1 MKKQAGSAAAAV
13 LILVLAVAVGAASAL
28 MFVQFTQGAITSEAI
43 SAAVAS
49 CGSCVG
55 VHAGAPILVGI
66 VAAVAVSLKQSSV
79 AKEADGNAPA
89 ARPAAKAAAA
99 PAKQPSSADAALR
112 LLALF
117 QQEGRLVDFLLEE
130 ISGYDDAQIGAAVRA
145 IHAGCRSVLRERLQL
160 ERILEGDDGDVVEV
174 PSGFDAAAIRVT
186 GNVAGVPP
194 FKGTLQHSGW
204 RVTRVTLPESS
215 ADARIV
221 APAEVEV
228 A

>member
-1 MKKQAGSAAAAV
+1 MRGK
-13 LILVLAVAVGAASAL
+13 
-28 MFVQFTQGAITSEAI
+28 
-43 SAAVAS
+43 
-49 CGSCVG
+49 
-55 VHAGAPILVGI
+55 
-66 VAAVAVSLKQSSV
+66 
-79 AKEADGNAPA
+79 
-89 ARPAAKAAAA
+89 RPS
-99 PAKQPSSADAALR
+99 PERPSPCRRRPSDAALR

-130 ISGYDDAQIGAAVRA
+130 ISGYDDAQVGAAVRA
-145 IHAGCRSVLRERLQL
+145 IHSGCGSVLRERLEL

-174 PSGFDAAAIRVT
+174 PPGFDAAAIRVT
-186 GNVAGVPP
+186 GNVAGAPP

-204 RVTRVTLPESS
+204 RVVRVSLPESS